1 MKSLHSTMQSQYKLK
16 ASMLISYCA
25 FQYPCKIF
33 KQSI

>member
-1 MKSLHSTMQSQYKLK
+1 MKSLHITMQSQCKLK